1 MKKFKFTLLPDEF
14 KEIQLALTD
23 NVLDNEIRE
32 SGRTPYEMMKDTFFE
47 LCEKDECGNFVFGLP
62 AFRILVNMLIDLNEA
77 YREDIFTLARGLKA
91 GDLYLDA
98 FDDMQCLAKAWTIV
112 LSNEEAYRYASTL
125 QRQEVTSSD

>member
-23 NVLDNEIRE
+23 NILDNEICE
-32 SGRTPYEMMKDTFFE
+32 KGRTPYELMKDSFFE

-62 AFRILVNMLIDLNEA
+62 AFRILVNLLTDLTEA
-77 YREDIFTLARGLKA
+77 YRDDLLTLARGWKA

-98 FDDMQCLAKAWTIV
+98 FDDMHCLAKAWTIV
-112 LSNEEAYRYASTL
+112 LGNEEAYRYAAAL
-125 QRQEVTSSD
+125 QSQEVASSD